1 LWLRIVQLSTL
12 QMTEVFNKIGAVPF
26 NVGETRTKDEQE
38 ESAVWQSLT
47 ETKILQF
54 SASIPALKFSPIAP
68 HSLVVLTGI
77 SGPWINGKTHVQD
90 FAFAKAKA
98 PFSSLAFRKD
108 GILIALGREDGTVD
122 IYPTKDHQTLLRR
135 FKLRSGVVFSLC
147 FSPFSNTLIV
157 GCGDGTIQIIDISAL
172 KDVVVIKAHNDA
184 VTAIVP
190 LESGNIWVSGSNDG
204 TVSVW
209 DLNTQEKISSIEAP
223 TPVSKL
229 VAKGRRIFAACSEN
243 VLVLDIL
250 TNIVKVNVV
259 PLHTRQIVD
268 MRIVRSNLVTA
279 SADRTLK
286 VVDPASFS
294 VLYSIKMHLNIVAF
308 DALPDA
314 SKLAVALIG
323 GAVQLRYLPR
333 AQMVRKE
340 RPVAQMPANF
350 RVFKPQKPGKREIWN
365 QRLAKFEYGEAL
377 DLALEESPAVAVGMI
392 DELDRVGGLEA
403 AIAGRDASAIQ
414 PLLKFLISNVSNPMW
429 SSVILKAVI
438 VFEKIY
444 RQVIGDVPAIG
455 KMFDELSVQIKE
467 ELELQRQATRLVGQI
482 DLLLK

>member
-1 LWLRIVQLSTL
+1 
-12 QMTEVFNKIGAVPF
+12 MTEVFNKTGAVPF

-38 ESAVWQSLT
+38 ESTVWQSLT

-54 SASIPALKFSPIAP
+54 NASIPALKFSPSAP
-68 HSLVVLTGI
+68 HSLIVLSGI

-98 PFSSLAFRKD
+98 PFSSVAFRKD
-108 GILIALGREDGTVD
+108 GVLIALGREDGTVD
-122 IYPTKDHQTLLRR
+122 IYPTRDHQTLLRR
-135 FKLRSGVVFSLC
+135 FKLHSGVVFSLS
-147 FSPFSNTLIV
+147 FSPFSNTIV
-157 GCGDGTIQIIDISAL
+157 AGCGDGSIQIIDISGL
-172 KDVVVIKAHNDA
+172 NDVVVIKAHKDA
-184 VTAIVP
+184 VTSIIP
-190 LESGNIWVSGSNDG
+190 LDSGNIWVSGSNDG

-209 DLNTQEKISSIEAP
+209 DLNTKECISSVEAP
-223 TPVSKL
+223 APVTKL
-229 VAKGRRIFAACSEN
+229 AAKGRRIFAACAEN

-250 TNIVKVNVV
+250 TSIVKVNVV

-268 MRIVRSNLVTA
+268 MCIVRSNLVTA
-279 SADRTLK
+279 SSDRTLK
-286 VVDPASFS
+286 VVDSASFT
-294 VLYSIKMHLNIVAF
+294 VLYSIKMHADIVAF

-314 SKLAVALIG
+314 SQLAVALIG
-323 GAVQLRYLPR
+323 GAVQLRYLPPTKL
-333 AQMVRKE
+333 AKKE
-340 RPVAQMPANF
+340 RPVPQMPANF
-350 RVFKPQKPGKREIWN
+350 KVFKPQKPGKRERWN

-403 AIAGRDASAIQ
+403 AISGRDASGIQ
-414 PLLKFLISNVSNPMW
+414 PLLKFLIANVSNPMW
-429 SSVILKAVI
+429 SSVVLKAVI

-455 KMFDELSVQIKE
+455 KMFDELSVKIKE
-467 ELELQRQATRLVGQI
+467 ELELQRQATKLVGKI